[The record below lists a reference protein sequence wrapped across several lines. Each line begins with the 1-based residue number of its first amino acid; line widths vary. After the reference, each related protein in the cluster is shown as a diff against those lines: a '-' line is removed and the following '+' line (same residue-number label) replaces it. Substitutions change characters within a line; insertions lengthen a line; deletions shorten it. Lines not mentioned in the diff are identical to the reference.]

1 MPASW
6 TSVLSPRCF
15 LQYSEM
21 RKQFKSKTG
30 QLQLGNILNCTC
42 NCKHLQMTKHD
53 KNSSQVK
60 SKTCPKTTAYHS
72 GSCRSFSLPFALAPT
87 SQLRNHDTSYVFES
101 PVFLVNLEAS
111 YPTYSP
117 ENCLYKGSSNF
128 HGSKAGSSK
137 TPVEIKIPKS
147 LLSDLRDIGL
157 RH

>member
-1 MPASW
+1 
-6 TSVLSPRCF
+6 
-15 LQYSEM
+15 
-21 RKQFKSKTG
+21 
-30 QLQLGNILNCTC
+30 
-42 NCKHLQMTKHD
+42 MTKHD

-72 GSCRSFSLPFALAPT
+72 GSCHSFSLLFALAPT

-128 HGSKAGSSK
+128 MEQSWFKQNASL
-137 TPVEIKIPKS
+137 IKIPKS
-147 LLSDLRDIGL
+147 LLSDLRILDCVIDKAIREHPVSPSPDNHVPQSVSGKPL
-157 RH
+157 IRWGFTRPRC